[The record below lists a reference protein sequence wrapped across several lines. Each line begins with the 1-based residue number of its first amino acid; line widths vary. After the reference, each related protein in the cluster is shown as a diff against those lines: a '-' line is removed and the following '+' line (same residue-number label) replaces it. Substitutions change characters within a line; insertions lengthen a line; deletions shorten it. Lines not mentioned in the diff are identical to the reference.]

1 MSYLESPNTITDT
14 MLSNVDVIWQMN
26 YTPFRWNAAAKAA
39 LEKYLDGGKGGWLG
53 DHHASL
59 YGSAVTNETWPWFD
73 DNLLGGINYKNYV
86 SKFASGIV
94 RVEDAAHPVLKN
106 VPANFPIT
114 TEEWY
119 IWDRSP
125 RARVHVLAS
134 VDESTYE
141 FVDASQSGIRMGDHP
156 VIWTNDRLRAR
167 NLYIFMGHHPNLFA
181 NAAYTT
187 LADELHHVAREQARA
202 GAPVIAALR
211 AVAFSATMAATSAA
225 PTIFVNQV
233 AYDLRGPK
241 VALIQTDAAL
251 SRTATATVI
260 DDATSVVQMT
270 VTLTDAGTVNDWTPG
285 KFYYKADFS
294 ALKKVRRLPGSRH
307 HRRHPGHFGRLHGGR
322 ERAGQSHH
330 SFHREVLLQA
340 ARYFC
345 RGVGR

>member
-1 MSYLESPNTITDT
+1 MSFSTSMFAAAMVFASMSATAPIASAQAPAPRFKVLVIAERVDPRDPGENEIHRPYVEAAERWLARLAADSNFTVSYLESPNTITDA
-14 MLSNVDVIWQMN
+14 MLNTVDVVWQMN
-26 YTPFRWNAAAKAA
+26 YTPFRWNTTAKAA

-59 YGSAVTNETWPWFD
+59 YGSAVTSETWPWFF

-106 VPANFPIT
+106 IPASFPIS

-156 VIWTNDRLRAR
+156 VIWTNDKLKGR

-187 LADELHHVAREQARA
+187 LLTNSIMWLAKKPAPAR
-202 GAPVIAALR
+202 P
-211 AVAFSATMAATSAA
+211 
-225 PTIFVNQV
+225 
-233 AYDLRGPK
+233 
-241 VALIQTDAAL
+241 
-251 SRTATATVI
+251 
-260 DDATSVVQMT
+260 
-270 VTLTDAGTVNDWTPG
+270 
-285 KFYYKADFS
+285 
-294 ALKKVRRLPGSRH
+294 
-307 HRRHPGHFGRLHGGR
+307 
-322 ERAGQSHH
+322 
-330 SFHREVLLQA
+330 
-340 ARYFC
+340 
-345 RGVGR
+345 